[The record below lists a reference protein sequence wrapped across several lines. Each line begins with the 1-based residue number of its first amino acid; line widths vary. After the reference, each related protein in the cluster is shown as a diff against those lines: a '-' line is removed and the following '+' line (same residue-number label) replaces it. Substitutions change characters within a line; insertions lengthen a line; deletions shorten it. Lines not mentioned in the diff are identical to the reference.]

1 VTPLTSSANG
11 LFAIAP
17 TPFAEDGAIDYQ
29 SIDRLVAFYESA
41 GATGI
46 TVLGR
51 LGESQRLTFDESVD
65 VAKRFLVST
74 SLPVIVGA
82 SNLSLVAVGALT
94 DEVMPAGAAG
104 VMVAPEPTLGT
115 DQQIFDYYAQIVSA
129 IGPHTP
135 LVLQDYPLAIGVQMS
150 VPLIAR
156 LAAAFDNFV
165 VLKHEDWPGLD
176 KITALRKLSDAGA
189 MPRISILC
197 GNGGLFFDFELDRG
211 CDGAMTGYCFP
222 EVLVEMMRLAACGVH
237 DEMHDLF
244 DAHLPLVRY
253 EQQPGTGLAVRKHV
267 LARRGVI
274 ATDTQRQP
282 GRGLSAESRA
292 EVDRL
297 LLRLPRSHDLE
308 SFLAA
313 PLGA

>member
-1 VTPLTSSANG
+1 MTLLTSAANG

-17 TPFAEDGAIDYQ
+17 TPFAEDGSLDFD

-51 LGESQRLTFDESVD
+51 LGESQRLTFDESVE
-65 VAKRFLVST
+65 VAKHFLART
-74 SLPVIVGA
+74 ALPVIVGA
-82 SNLSLVAVGALT
+82 SNLSLVSVGALT
-94 DEVMPAGAAG
+94 DAVMQAGAAG

-115 DQQIFDYYAQIVSA
+115 DQQIFDYYSQIVPA
-129 IGPHTP
+129 IGSTTP
-135 LVLQDYPLAIGVQMS
+135 MAVQDYPLAIGVQMS
-150 VPLIAR
+150 APLIAR
-156 LAAAFDNFV
+156 LAETFENFV

-176 KITALRKLSDAGA
+176 KITALRKLSDSAA

-197 GNGGLFFDFELDRG
+197 GNGGLFFDFELERG

-222 EVLVEMMRLAACGVH
+222 EVLVEMIRLAGSGAR

-244 DAHLPLVRY
+244 DSHLPLVRY
-253 EQQPGTGLAVRKHV
+253 EQQPGTGLAVRKYV

-274 ATDTQRQP
+274 ATDAQRQP
-282 GRGLSAESRA
+282 GRGLSVQSRA
-292 EVDRL
+292 DVDRL
-297 LLRLPRSHDLE
+297 LARLSRNRDVNAVLT
-308 SFLAA
+308 A